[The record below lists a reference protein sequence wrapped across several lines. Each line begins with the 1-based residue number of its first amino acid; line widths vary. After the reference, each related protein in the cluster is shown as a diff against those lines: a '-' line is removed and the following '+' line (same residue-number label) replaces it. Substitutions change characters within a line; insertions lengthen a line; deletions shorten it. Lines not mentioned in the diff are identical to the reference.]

1 MMLNFVPLAGQ
12 LKVIA
17 EAIIGR
23 SLFTG
28 EKLPDWVRGLDLL
41 IAIIPEAK
49 LIFRSGK
56 AGLTKLAGAAVESA
70 KPVDKVYRA
79 AKAAGELSAAEVRA
93 AEMIVPGAPPNAAQ
107 QKIAKSLEEIEG
119 TPVAEP
125 PGSIEPPTR
134 TEPPAR
140 GAAKPTPP
148 EKPPSGATTEHEMDP
163 AAKGAKQKGKG
174 TTKSTT
180 QQEMEKAPIRG

>member
-1 MMLNFVPLAGQ
+1 LGSRTKP
-12 LKVIA
+12 
-17 EAIIGR
+17 
-23 SLFTG
+23 
-28 EKLPDWVRGLDLL
+28 L